1 MVERVTTIFP
11 LLLNF
16 ARPGITHCVTKS
28 WVLNLFLSHMIL
40 LFILERKIL
49 CIVPACAWQLSNRTL
64 HLEIHTA
71 YLNSDRKYSASSG
84 LEMFLGIFPKR
95 TISQEIS
102 KSHKLLMAFWSH
114 VFVSWMIGH
123 SQKQCI
129 TVSSMRLVKQFLQ
142 NGNTF
147 LKFQRNSRYATGTTS
162 WASLNEIFK
171 VVGSIILLQRFE
183 NTSLKLIK
191 GKVLIQCTCVFS
203 NFNNSW

>member
-1 MVERVTTIFP
+1 MKRWKQYQQLNIYIWKLSMVERVTTRFP

-49 CIVPACAWQLSNRTL
+49 CIVPACAWQLSSRTL
-64 HLEIHTA
+64 HLDVHTA

-84 LEMFLGIFPKR
+84 LEMFLGIFPNR

-114 VFVSWMIGH
+114 IFTSFFFFHLEWPKIGDTRLLTK
-123 SQKQCI
+123 SQHISK
-129 TVSSMRLVKQFLQ
+129 
-142 NGNTF
+142 
-147 LKFQRNSRYATGTTS
+147 
-162 WASLNEIFK
+162 
-171 VVGSIILLQRFE
+171 
-183 NTSLKLIK
+183 
-191 GKVLIQCTCVFS
+191 
-203 NFNNSW
+203 